1 VVAEFGFCDNE
12 EEMLG
17 MIRAA
22 PALYPACPEVRRI
35 PHYQKFNRSANGN
48 LKPGDTIPNVA
59 LAHLNGTPISLY
71 DYIDTSCPELSD
83 KTGKI
88 RKPLVIAAGSYT
100 WLPFCSYVADMHHLY
115 KKFIRHC
122 HFLTIY
128 IVEAHAVD
136 EWPVGDPLKISQPLC
151 TTERIGV
158 ARAFVREYDYQ
169 VPMVVD
175 TIKNEFSEQFAAW
188 PIRFYVVE
196 DGRRLVYKA
205 QPDHNNT
212 YDSVPRKLED
222 FLEKYTKMI

>member
-1 VVAEFGFCDNE
+1 LSEEIQQQFRNPNLDTIHVAADVQKKVVSEFGFQENE

-59 LAHLNGTPISLY
+59 LARLNGTPISLY

-100 WLPFCSYVADMHHLY
+100 
-115 KKFIRHC
+115 
-122 HFLTIY
+122 
-128 IVEAHAVD
+128 
-136 EWPVGDPLKISQPLC
+136 
-151 TTERIGV
+151 
-158 ARAFVREYDYQ
+158 
-169 VPMVVD
+169 
-175 TIKNEFSEQFAAW
+175 
-188 PIRFYVVE
+188 
-196 DGRRLVYKA
+196 
-205 QPDHNNT
+205 
-212 YDSVPRKLED
+212 
-222 FLEKYTKMI
+222 